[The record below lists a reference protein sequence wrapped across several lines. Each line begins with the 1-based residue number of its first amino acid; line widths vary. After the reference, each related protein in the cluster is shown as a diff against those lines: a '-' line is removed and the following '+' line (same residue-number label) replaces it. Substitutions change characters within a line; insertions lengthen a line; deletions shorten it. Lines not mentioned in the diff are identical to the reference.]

1 MVSRERDRGRACNLY
16 RSRKA
21 AVYKN
26 SYEKKKEGKKMTT
39 LACAEWNEGPHGRD
53 NRRLVT
59 PRASKLSKRG
69 RAADLNHRRLRT
81 DLYFYQDKLVEDIVL
96 VFSKFRP

>member
-1 MVSRERDRGRACNLY
+1 
-16 RSRKA
+16 
-21 AVYKN
+21 
-26 SYEKKKEGKKMTT
+26 MTT
-39 LACAEWNEGPHGRD
+39 LACAEWNEGPHGLGD

-69 RAADLNHRRLRT
+69 RAADSNRRRLRT